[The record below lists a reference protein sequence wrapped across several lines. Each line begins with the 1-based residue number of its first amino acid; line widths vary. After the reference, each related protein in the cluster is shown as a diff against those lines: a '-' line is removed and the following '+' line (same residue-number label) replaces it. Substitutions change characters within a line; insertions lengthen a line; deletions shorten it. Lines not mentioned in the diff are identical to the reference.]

1 MSTIFFVT
9 RFWGKKERFHFPN
22 HHEMIFIFVGRVEFC
37 QRLTYWIGERR
48 RNWVSESER
57 VGPREYFDSSD
68 RITYFMFSFFFFW
81 RPESPRD
88 RERKRER
95 EREPDLGKQ
104 LLILL
109 LKDDRECRRRRRSMT
124 KRRWINLH
132 RTEKPWP
139 AVVSRKASRLK
150 DLVLHL

>member
-9 RFWGKKERFHFPN
+9 RFLRKRERKNNFPQSSRDDFCGSSRVLSAADILDWRKE
-22 HHEMIFIFVGRVEFC
+22 G
-37 QRLTYWIGERR
+37 
-48 RNWVSESER
+48 RNWVSEFER

-68 RITYFMFSFFFFW
+68 RITYFMFSFFFSASG
-81 RPESPRD
+81 RARAT
-88 RERKRER
+88 ER

-109 LKDDRECRRRRRSMT
+109 LKDDRECRRRSMT
-124 KRRWINLH
+124 ERRWINLH

-139 AVVSRKASRLK
+139 SVVSRKASRLK